1 MSESGTSLF
10 LLLKQAKRCVND
22 ENITWGSNMKTP
34 YEFLLDLKNLHK
46 LLTDGHITE
55 VEFQSQK
62 EKLLKNVLH
71 NKKYYTTYTCV
82 DEAGKLLNTGVITEK
97 EFEKIKKQAFHDQDP
112 ETRNNG
118 GGFFAGVYAF
128 FKGIGIF
135 FDCVIIFGFIALC
148 IVWPPLIILFIIG
161 LIKWWWDTNWDYDN
175 AVKEEIINKAIK
187 RNKN

>member
-10 LLLKQAKRCVND
+10 LLLKQAKRCVNG

-46 LLTDGHITE
+46 LLTNGHITE

-62 EKLLKNVLH
+62 KKLLKNVWR
-71 NKKYYTTYTCV
+71 NEKYYTTYTCV
-82 DEAGKLLNTGVITEK
+82 EEAGKLLNAGAITEE

-135 FDCVIIFGFIALC
+135 LDCVVIFGLLALC
-148 IVWPPLIILFIIG
+148 FVYPPLFIL
-161 LIKWWWDTNWDYDN
+161 LIFGMLKWWWDTHWNYDN

-187 RNKN
+187 RNKD